1 MTKEEA
7 DAKVTGLKEYAKATF
22 DAAVASVTENRE
34 PVEMPEF
41 SFHGQPTVE
50 RLQDGS
56 MKWTI
61 KADDRIQEFVQAE
74 VARLEGSN
82 DTV

>member
-1 MTKEEA
+1 MVKEEA
-7 DAKVTGLKEYAKATF
+7 EAKIAGLKEYAKATF
-22 DAAVASVTENRE
+22 EAAVSSVETDKGSAA
-34 PVEMPEF
+34 MPD
-41 SFHGQPTVE
+41 FHFRGQPTIE

-61 KADDRIQEFVQAE
+61 KADDSIQEFVQAE
-74 VARLEGSN
+74 IARLEGCN